1 MFQMVL
7 VALGLFLGT
16 ANAAELPEPPEA
28 EPARATAG
36 PFGGGRGPAETVAD
50 EVEKKKSE
58 KELAREARLKAI
70 EDATKAQAAR
80 VVVLQW
86 KGTDTTYKNE
96 NLQRNV
102 RSRIARPEARF
113 YPDIDLYQS
122 GRTEPDQSLRPV
134 DQRAV
139 VPDDAIARLTDAA
152 DEVATIPWNALSE
165 ADWGIRAQELLRLSR
180 EIWFVD
186 RPELR
191 EPLFLLYAQ
200 IGRAAE
206 NASQGTPP
214 YYEGVRGRTVNYF
227 WYLAA
232 SLAHQDPS
240 LMSKITDN
248 DLNTSI
254 TFLKDQIDSGAFEP
268 QMLSFALEDRV
279 FDAKGFADEY
289 ILVVDGIEQT
299 ITNTDGILGVP
310 PGRTDVYLKRDDGHS
325 LSDRVEIGKMDDKV
339 YFVRNNARTLMGLD
353 FIQQLMENPNEC
365 TPSLDGKILTYLSIY
380 QRLHPTSDI
389 YIVVPER
396 GSTAPG
402 RLFLWR
408 WNPILGQLTLVRDNT
423 GGFPIRFAAL
433 ASTGVA
439 FGTVDYTKPDP
450 TELEASVGEEAG
462 APPNVPQR
470 IDQFAGGLA
479 PIIDGVPID
488 WQLRGHYNRLMMSV
502 GLQYKIGFGGPEEPS
517 FVDAYQIDKGEDVA
531 VQPAQV
537 PCPDGEGGD
546 DFAELN
552 ADQQAECRGTGTQS
566 DSGNNYTT
574 QVLALRER
582 QIQRLVYMTIG
593 VVLKRDASSGFGP
606 RGYLRFGW
614 TNAPHAVDMTAHVGY
629 TARIGRS
636 DAENKKDEDRGGRVR
651 AILDVDFFGGV
662 LAPYRSS
669 IYMAPYDGTNKFLF
683 VGKPFA
689 TFGFTV
695 GAGMTF

>member
-7 VALGLFLGT
+7 LAMGLFFGT
-16 ANAAELPEPPEA
+16 ASASEMPAASPEPSA
-28 EPARATAG
+28 ATVG
-36 PFGGGRGPAETVAD
+36 PFGGGKGPAETVAT
-50 EVEKKKSE
+50 EVEEKKSE
-58 KELAREARLKAI
+58 KDLAREARLNAI
-70 EDATKAQAAR
+70 DEATQAEAAR

-86 KGTDTTYKNE
+86 KGTDTTFRNE

-102 RSRIARPEARF
+102 RSRIARPEAKF

-122 GRTEPDQSLRPV
+122 GRKEPDPTIRPI
-134 DQRAV
+134 DQRAT
-139 VPDDAIARLTDAA
+139 VPDGAADRLVDAA
-152 DEVATIPWNALSE
+152 DEVASIPWNALSE
-165 ADWGIRAQELLRLSR
+165 ADWGIRAQELLRLSN
-180 EIWFVD
+180 EIWFID

-206 NASQGTPP
+206 NASQGSPP
-214 YYEGVRGRTVNYF
+214 YYEAVRGTTVNYF

-232 SLAHQDPS
+232 SLAHRDPS
-240 LMSKITDN
+240 LMSKITDM

-254 TFLKDQIDSGAFEP
+254 TYLKDQIDSGSFEP
-268 QMLSFALEDRV
+268 QMLSFGIDDRT

-289 ILVVDGIEQT
+289 ILVVDGIEMT
-299 ITNTDGILGVP
+299 ITNNDGLLSVP

-325 LSDRVEIGKMDDKV
+325 LSDRVDIGKMEDKI

-365 TPSLDGKILTYLSIY
+365 TPSLDGNILTYLSIY

-389 YIVVPER
+389 YIVVPFR

-402 RLFLWR
+402 KLYLWR
-408 WNPILGQLTLVRDNT
+408 WNPLLGQLTLVRDNT
-423 GGFPIRFAAL
+423 GGFPIRFALL

-450 TELEASVGEEAG
+450 TDLEASVADEPG
-462 APPNVPQR
+462 APPNAPQR

-502 GLQYKIGFGGPEEPS
+502 GLQYKIGFGGADDPS
-517 FVDAYQIDKGEDVA
+517 FVDAYQTDRDIAVKGEKVG
-531 VQPAQV
+531 
-537 PCPDGEGGD
+537 CPDNGD
-546 DFAELN
+546 GFDGLS
-552 ADQQAECRGTGTQS
+552 DSQQAECDEYGVGVS
-566 DSGNNYTT
+566 DPNLEYTA

-593 VVLKRDASSGFGP
+593 VVLKRDASSGWGP

-614 TNAPHAVDMTAHVGY
+614 TNAPHAIDMTAHLGY

-636 DAENKKDEDRGGRVR
+636 DSDNKKDEDRGGRVR

-662 LAPYRSS
+662 LAPYRNS
-669 IYMAPYDGTNKFLF
+669 IYMAPYDGTNRFLF

-695 GAGMTF
+695 GAGLTF

>member
-1 MFQMVL
+1 MFQMVVL
-7 VALGLFLGT
+7 AVGLIFGT
-16 ANAAELPEPPEA
+16 ASASEMPRAPEPESA
-28 EPARATAG
+28 AATAG
-36 PFGGGRGPAETVAD
+36 PLGGGKGPAQTVSD
-50 EVEKKKSE
+50 EIEEKKSE
-58 KELAREARLKAI
+58 KDLAREARLKAI

-80 VVVLQW
+80 VIVLQW

-102 RSRIARPEARF
+102 RSRIARPEAKF

-122 GRTEPDQSLRPV
+122 GRTEPDPTIRPI

-139 VPDDAIARLTDAA
+139 VPDSASDRLIDAA
-152 DEVATIPWNALSE
+152 DEVASIPWNALSE
-165 ADWGIRAQELLRLSR
+165 ADWGIRAQELLRLSN
-180 EIWFVD
+180 EIWFID

-206 NASQGTPP
+206 NASQGSPP
-214 YYEGVRGRTVNYF
+214 YYESVRGSTVNYF

-232 SLAHQDPS
+232 SLAHRDPS
-240 LMSKITDN
+240 LMSKITDM

-254 TFLKDQIDSGAFEP
+254 TFLKDQIDSGDFEP

-279 FDAKGFADEY
+279 FDAKAFTDEY
-289 ILVVDGIEQT
+289 ILVVDGIDMT
-299 ITNTDGILGVP
+299 ITNNDGLIGVP

-325 LSDRVEIGKMDDKV
+325 LSDRVEIGKMDDKI

-402 RLFLWR
+402 RLYLWR
-408 WNPILGQLTLVRDNT
+408 WNPALAQLTLVKDNT

-433 ASTGVA
+433 ASTGIA

-450 TELEASVGEEAG
+450 TELEASVAQDAG
-462 APPNVPQR
+462 SPPNVPQR

-488 WQLRGHYNRLMMSV
+488 WQLRGHYNRLMMSF
-502 GLQYKIGFGGPEEPS
+502 GLQYKIGFGGADDPS
-517 FVDAYQIDKGEDVA
+517 FVDSYQTDRDIA
-531 VQPAQV
+531 VEPASV
-537 PCPDGEGGD
+537 NCPDT
-546 DFAELN
+546 
-552 ADQQAECRGTGTQS
+552 QAAFDALS
-566 DSGNNYTT
+566 DSQQEQCDPEGLGFSDTSQEYTS

-593 VVLKRDASSGFGP
+593 VVLKRDASSGWGP

-614 TNAPHAVDMTAHVGY
+614 TNAPHAIDMTAHVGY

-636 DAENKKDEDRGGRVR
+636 DSENKKDEDRGGRVR
-651 AILDVDFFGGV
+651 AILDVDLFGGV
-662 LAPYRSS
+662 LAPYRNS
-669 IYMAPYDGTNKFLF
+669 IYMAPYDGTNRFLF

-689 TFGFTV
+689 TFGFTA
-695 GAGMTF
+695 GAGLTF

>member
-7 VALGLFLGT
+7 LAMGLFFGT
-16 ANAAELPEPPEA
+16 ASASEMPVASPEPSA
-28 EPARATAG
+28 MTVG
-36 PFGGGRGPAETVAD
+36 PFGGGKGPAETVAT
-50 EVEKKKSE
+50 EVEERKSE
-58 KELAREARLKAI
+58 KELAREARLKSI
-70 EDATKAQAAR
+70 EEATRAQAAR

-86 KGTDTTYKNE
+86 KGTDTTFRNE

-102 RSRIARPEARF
+102 RSRIARPEAKF

-122 GRTEPDQSLRPV
+122 GRKERDPTIRPI
-134 DQRAV
+134 DQRAT
-139 VPDDAIARLTDAA
+139 VPDDASDRLIDAA
-152 DEVATIPWNALSE
+152 DEVASIPWNALSE
-165 ADWGIRAQELLRLSR
+165 ADWGIRAQELLRLSN
-180 EIWFVD
+180 EIWFID

-206 NASQGTPP
+206 NASQGSPP
-214 YYEGVRGRTVNYF
+214 YYEAVRGTTVNYF

-232 SLAHQDPS
+232 SLAHRDPS
-240 LMSKITDN
+240 LMSKITDM

-254 TFLKDQIDSGAFEP
+254 TYLKDQIDSGSFEP
-268 QMLSFALEDRV
+268 QMLSFAIDDRT

-289 ILVVDGIEQT
+289 ILVVDGIEMT
-299 ITNTDGILGVP
+299 ITNNDGLLSVP

-325 LSDRVEIGKMDDKV
+325 LSDRVDIGKMDQKI

-365 TPSLDGKILTYLSIY
+365 TPSLDGNILTYLSIY
-380 QRLHPTSDI
+380 QRLHPTSDV
-389 YIVVPER
+389 YVVVPFR

-402 RLFLWR
+402 KLYLWR

-423 GGFPIRFAAL
+423 GGFPVRFALL

-450 TELEASVGEEAG
+450 TDLEASVADEPG
-462 APPNVPQR
+462 APPNAPQR

-502 GLQYKIGFGGPEEPS
+502 GLQYKIGFGGADDPS
-517 FVDAYQIDKGEDVA
+517 FVDAYQTDRDIAVKGEKVG
-531 VQPAQV
+531 
-537 PCPDGEGGD
+537 CPDNGD
-546 DFAELN
+546 GFDGLSAS
-552 ADQQAECRGTGTQS
+552 QQAECDEYGVGVS
-566 DSGNNYTT
+566 DPNLEYTA

-593 VVLKRDASSGFGP
+593 VVLKRDASSGWGP

-614 TNAPHAVDMTAHVGY
+614 TNAPHAIDMTAHLGY
-629 TARIGRS
+629 TARVGRS
-636 DAENKKDEDRGGRVR
+636 DSDNKKDEDRGGRVR

-662 LAPYRSS
+662 LAPYRNS
-669 IYMAPYDGTNKFLF
+669 IYMAPYDGRNRFLF
-683 VGKPFA
+683 LGKPFA

-695 GAGMTF
+695 GAGLTF